1 MVGQARVSIAYQH
14 ERTFDMGSLRRL
26 AVWGGSAAVALLVA
40 VLAGYSDASSRQ
52 LMAADAQTTGTPAAQ
67 IASRLP
73 EIDAQTQ
80 RLAGVVDGLGAE
92 RESLMARIATL
103 ERNLEDVTG
112 AIKRQGGDPSGQM
125 SAVPPAPSP
134 TAAVP
139 APAPTDSPKE
149 PIKEVVKEAALPP
162 APVFLPGPLS
172 LIPAAQRSGGAEA
185 QPAPPERVAN
195 ISSVRSDD
203 PAAAEPLK
211 IEFGVDVGGAVN
223 FDGLRVLWASTR
235 GSHGALLEGL
245 HPVVAVREN
254 SRTKSAEL
262 RLVVGPLANVEG
274 AARLC
279 ASLSAGRRYCQPVAF
294 EGQRLTEPDAVPERI
309 ASPRPAPA
317 AAAPAP
323 KPKAAAPAP
332 KLPRLFQ

>member
-26 AVWGGSAAVALLVA
+26 AIWGGSAAVALLVA
-40 VLAGYSDASSRQ
+40 VLAGYSDASSRR

-67 IASRLP
+67 LASRLP

-80 RLAGVVDGLGAE
+80 RLAGVVDGLAAG
-92 RESLMARIATL
+92 RELLMGRMATL

-112 AIKRQGGDPSGQM
+112 AIKRQGGDSSGQM

-139 APAPTDSPKE
+139 APAAADSLKE
-149 PIKEVVKEAALPP
+149 PIKEVVKEAPPP
-162 APVFLPGPLS
+162 APGSLPGPLS
-172 LIPAAQRSGGAEA
+172 LLPAAQRSGGAEA

-195 ISSVRSDD
+195 ISSARSDD
-203 PAAAEPLK
+203 PAAAEPPK

-254 SRTKSAEL
+254 SRTKNAEL

-294 EGQRLTEPDAVPERI
+294 EGQRLTEPDAVPERL

-332 KLPRLFQ
+332 RLPRLFP

>member
-26 AVWGGSAAVALLVA
+26 AIWGGSAAVALLVA
-40 VLAGYSDASSRQ
+40 VLAGYSDASSRR

-67 IASRLP
+67 LASRLP

-80 RLAGVVDGLGAE
+80 RLAGVVDGLATD
-92 RESLMARIATL
+92 RELLMARIATL

-112 AIKRQGGDPSGQM
+112 AIKRQGGDSSGQM

-149 PIKEVVKEAALPP
+149 PIKEVVKEATPPP
-162 APVFLPGPLS
+162 APGPLS
-172 LIPAAQRSGGAEA
+172 LLPAAQRSGGAEA

-195 ISSVRSDD
+195 SSSARSDD
-203 PAAAEPLK
+203 PATAEPLK

-223 FDGLRVLWASTR
+223 FDGLRLLWASTR
-235 GSHGALLEGL
+235 GNHGALLEGL

-254 SRTKSAEL
+254 SRTKNAEL

-294 EGQRLTEPDAVPERI
+294 EGQRLTEPDAVPERV

-323 KPKAAAPAP
+323 KPKAVAPAAP

>member
-26 AVWGGSAAVALLVA
+26 AVWGGSAAVALLMA
-40 VLAGYSDASSRQ
+40 VLAGYSDANSRR

-67 IASRLP
+67 LASRLP

-80 RLAGVVDGLGAE
+80 RLAGVVDGLAAD
-92 RESLMARIATL
+92 RESSMARIATL
-103 ERNLEDVTG
+103 ERNLDDVTG
-112 AIKRQGGDPSGQM
+112 AIKRQGGDSSGQM
-125 SAVPPAPSP
+125 SAAPPSP
-134 TAAVP
+134 AAAVP

-149 PIKEVVKEAALPP
+149 PIKEVVKEVTPPP
-162 APVFLPGPLS
+162 APGSLPGPLS
-172 LIPAAQRSGGAEA
+172 LIPAAQRSGGPEA

-203 PAAAEPLK
+203 PAAAEALK

-223 FDGLRVLWASTR
+223 FDGLRVLWISTK
-235 GSHGALLEGL
+235 GSHAALLEGL

-254 SRTKSAEL
+254 SRTKNAEL
-262 RLVVGPLANVEG
+262 RLVVGPLASVEG

-294 EGQRLTEPDAVPERI
+294 EGQRLTEPDAVPERL

-323 KPKAAAPAP
+323 KPKAVAPAP
-332 KLPRLFQ
+332 KLPRLFP